1 MYIHQTQPTSPQV
14 SQPLPAKWRWA
25 QVRNRGFGLFV
36 LIITLALSGGSA
48 LPATEA
54 RDRGMAMIVAGW
66 GFDLLA
72 WEAEAVGAKLRA
84 LLNQPAYGLSY
95 GDSISLVR
103 EYLARAQEIR
113 RIEGDLNRIFA
124 EHQQQTSPDVKQLQS
139 QLTRLR
145 TQQQATRPTVE
156 QLMEGQVAH
165 ELQQEGLEW
174 ANTAFPPVQ
183 FTFVEPPRK
192 LVVSPRDQITTIYS
206 QMLDAGMGLDQI
218 EQSEAAFRRQYDV
231 SAYITN
237 IGGLGAFPTMV
248 IDRAGLSWILST
260 VAHEWCH
267 NYLSLFPLGLNY
279 LTSADLT
286 TINETV
292 AEIVGNE
299 IGDRALRTFY
309 PDQVPPPNPQE
320 APAEPA
326 PNAPTPFD
334 FDQEMRETRL
344 RVDGLLAA
352 GQVEAAER
360 YMEVR
365 RQFFTAHGYPLRVL
379 NQAYFAF
386 HGSYGTSPA
395 STSPLGPKLEELR
408 TLTPDVHTFLQVVRG
423 ITSAAELDAIL
434 ADWQKRRS
442 PG

>member
-1 MYIHQTQPTSPQV
+1 MYIHQTQPNSPQV
-14 SQPLPAKWRWA
+14 MHAFPAKWRWT
-25 QVRNRGFGLFV
+25 QVRNRGFCLFV
-36 LIITLALSGGSA
+36 LIIALALSGGSA
-48 LPATEA
+48 LPATQA
-54 RDRGMAMIVAGW
+54 RDRGMAMIVVGW
-66 GFDLLA
+66 GFDLLE
-72 WEAEAVGAKLRA
+72 WEAQAVAAKLRA

-95 GDSISLVR
+95 SESVSLVQG
-103 EYLARAQEIR
+103 YLARAQDIR
-113 RIEGDLNRIFA
+113 RIESEINRSFA
-124 EHQQQTSPDVKQLQS
+124 EHPQQITPEVKQRQS
-139 QLTRLR
+139 QLTQLR
-145 TQQQATRPTVE
+145 AQQQATRPTVE
-156 QLMEGQVAH
+156 QLIEGQVAH
-165 ELQQEGLEW
+165 ELEQEGLEW
-174 ANTAFPPVQ
+174 ANRAFPPVQ

-192 LVVSPRDQITTIYS
+192 LVVSPRDKITTIYS
-206 QMLDAGMGLDQI
+206 QMLDADMGLDQI
-218 EQSEAAFRRQYDV
+218 EQSEAAFRQQYNV

-248 IDRAGLSWILST
+248 IDRASLSWILST

-309 PDQVPPPNPQE
+309 PAQVPPPTPQE
-320 APAEPA
+320 PPAQPA

-360 YMEVR
+360 YMEAR

-386 HGSYGTSPA
+386 HGSYGTSAA
-395 STSPLGPKLEELR
+395 STSPIGPKLEELR
-408 TLTPDVHTFLQVVRG
+408 TLTPNLHTFLQVVRG
-423 ITSAAELDAIL
+423 ITSAKELDAIL
-434 ADWQKRRS
+434 ADWQKR
-442 PG
+442 

>member
-1 MYIHQTQPTSPQV
+1 MYIHQTQNNSAQAI
-14 SQPLPAKWRWA
+14 QPFPAKWRWA
-25 QVRNRGFGLFV
+25 RVRNRGFGLFV

-48 LPATEA
+48 LPATQT

-66 GFDLLA
+66 GFDLLE
-72 WEAEAVGAKLRA
+72 WEAQAVAAKLRA

-95 GDSISLVR
+95 DESISLVQG
-103 EYLARAQEIR
+103 YLARAQEIR
-113 RIEGDLNRIFA
+113 RIESEINRSFA
-124 EHQQQTSPDVKQLQS
+124 EHPQQITPEVKQRQS
-139 QLTRLR
+139 QLTQLR
-145 TQQQATRPTVE
+145 AQQQAKRPTVE
-156 QLMEGQVAH
+156 QVIEGQVAH
-165 ELQQEGLEW
+165 ELQLEGLAW
-174 ANTAFPPVQ
+174 ANQAFPPVQ

-192 LVVSPRDQITTIYS
+192 LVVSPRDKITTIYS
-206 QMLDAGMGLDQI
+206 QMLDADMGLEQI
-218 EQSEAAFRRQYDV
+218 EQSEAAFRQQYNV

-279 LTSADLT
+279 LTNADLT

-299 IGDRALRTFY
+299 IGERALRTFY
-309 PDQVPPPNPQE
+309 PAQVPQPTPQE
-320 APAEPA
+320 APAQSA
-326 PNAPTPFD
+326 PNAPTSFD

-352 GQVEAAER
+352 GQVKAAEH
-360 YMEVR
+360 YMEAR

-395 STSPLGPKLEELR
+395 STSPIGPKLEELR
-408 TLTPDVHTFLQVVRG
+408 RLTPDLHTFLQVVRS
-423 ITSAAELDAIL
+423 ITSAEELDALL
-434 ADWQKRRS
+434 ADWQRR
-442 PG
+442 

>member
-1 MYIHQTQPTSPQV
+1 MYIHQTQSNSPQV
-14 SQPLPAKWRWA
+14 IPTLPAKWRWA
-25 QVRNRGFGLFV
+25 RVRNRAFCLFV
-36 LIITLALSGGSA
+36 LIIALALSGGSA
-48 LPATEA
+48 LPATQA

-72 WEAEAVGAKLRA
+72 WEAQAVAAKLRA
-84 LLNQPAYGLSY
+84 LLDQPAYGLSY
-95 GDSISLVR
+95 GESISLVQG
-103 EYLARAQEIR
+103 YLARAQEIR
-113 RIEGDLNRIFA
+113 RIESEINRIFA
-124 EHQQQTSPDVKQLQS
+124 EHARQTTPEVKQLQN
-139 QLTRLR
+139 QLTHLR
-145 TQQQATRPTVE
+145 AQQQAARPTVE
-156 QLMEGQVAH
+156 QLIEGQVAH

-174 ANTAFPPVQ
+174 ANQAFPPVQ

-206 QMLDAGMGLDQI
+206 QMLDADMGLDQI
-218 EQSEAAFRRQYDV
+218 EQSEAAFRQQYNV

-248 IDRAGLSWILST
+248 IDRASLSWILST

-279 LTSADLT
+279 LTNADLT

-309 PDQVPPPNPQE
+309 PDQVPPPTPQE
-320 APAEPA
+320 PPAQPA
-326 PNAPTPFD
+326 PNAPPPFE

-344 RVDGLLAA
+344 RVDDLLAA

-360 YMEVR
+360 YMEAR

-386 HGSYGTSPA
+386 HGSYGTSAA

-408 TLTPDVHTFLQVVRG
+408 TLTPDLHTFLQVVRG
-423 ITSAAELDAIL
+423 ITSAAELDSIL
-434 ADWQKRRS
+434 ADWQKR
-442 PG
+442 

>member
-1 MYIHQTQPTSPQV
+1 MYIDQTQTNPAQA
-14 SQPLPAKWRWA
+14 SQPLATKWRWGY
-25 QVRNRGFGLFV
+25 VRRMAFYL
-36 LIITLALSGGSA
+36 LMLSMTLALSGGSA
-48 LPATEA
+48 LPATQA

-66 GFDLLA
+66 GFDLLG
-72 WEAEAVGAKLRA
+72 WEAEAIAAKLRA
-84 LLNQPAYGLSY
+84 LLNQPAYGLAY
-95 GDSISLVR
+95 TEAVSLVR
-103 EYLARAQEIR
+103 QYLERAQQIREIEKEINR
-113 RIEGDLNRIFA
+113 SFAENQHKATPEVKQRQAQIAALRAQQQQKRPVVEQIIEGQI
-124 EHQQQTSPDVKQLQS
+124 
-139 QLTRLR
+139 
-145 TQQQATRPTVE
+145 
-156 QLMEGQVAH
+156 AH

-174 ANTAFPPVQ
+174 ADIALPPVQ

-192 LVVSPRDQITTIYS
+192 LIVSPRDKITTMYS
-206 QMLDAGMGLDQI
+206 EMLDAQMSIDQI
-218 EQSEAAFRRQYDV
+218 EQSEAAYRQQYNV

-267 NYLSLFPLGLNY
+267 NYLTLFPLGLNY

-309 PDQVPPPNPQE
+309 PDQVPPPTPQE
-320 APAEPA
+320 PPAQSA

-352 GQVEAAER
+352 RQVEAAER

-365 RQFFTAHGYPLRVL
+365 RQFFVAHGYPLRVL

-386 HGSYGTSPA
+386 HGSYGTSAA
-395 STSPLGPKLEELR
+395 STSPIGPKLEELR
-408 TLTPDVHTFLQVVRG
+408 TLTPNLHTFLQVVRG
-423 ITSAAELDAIL
+423 ITSAEELDTVL
-434 ADWQKRRS
+434 ADWQKR
-442 PG
+442 

>member
-1 MYIHQTQPTSPQV
+1 MYIDQTQTDTTQSI
-14 SQPLPAKWRWA
+14 QPLAYKWSWA
-25 QVRNRGFGLFV
+25 RTRRTVFFL
-36 LIITLALSGGSA
+36 LMLTIALTLSGGSV
-48 LPATEA
+48 LPATQA

-66 GFDLLA
+66 GFDLLG
-72 WEAEAVGAKLRA
+72 WEAEAVAAKLRA
-84 LLNQPAYGLSY
+84 LLNQPAYGLTYAASV
-95 GDSISLVR
+95 SLVHQ
-103 EYLARAQEIR
+103 YLERAQQIRELEREI
-113 RIEGDLNRIFA
+113 NRSFA
-124 EHQQQTSPDVKQLQS
+124 ENQHKVTPEVK
-139 QLTRLR
+139 
-145 TQQQATRPTVE
+145 QQQAQIAALRAQQQEKRSVIE
-156 QLMEGQVAH
+156 QIIEGQVTY

-174 ANTAFPPVQ
+174 ANWAFPPVQ

-192 LVVSPRDQITTIYS
+192 LIVSPRDKITTIYS
-206 QMLDAGMGLDQI
+206 QMLDAEMSIDQL
-218 EQSEAAFRRQYDV
+218 EQSEDAYRQQYNV

-309 PDQVPPPNPQE
+309 PDQVPPPTPQA
-320 APAEPA
+320 APAPA
-326 PNAPTPFD
+326 DPNAPPPFD

-360 YMEVR
+360 YMEER
-365 RQFFTAHGYPLRVL
+365 RLYFVDHGYPLRVL

-386 HGSYGTSPA
+386 HGSYGTSAA

-408 TLTPDVHTFLQVVRG
+408 RLTPDLHTFLQVVRG
-423 ITSAAELDAIL
+423 ITSAKELDAHL
-434 ADWQKRRS
+434 ADWQRR
-442 PG
+442 